1 MIKIHKVQI
10 RKLWGFPVPLV
21 SHDES
26 YSHVSRSFGQ
36 MYLLDTLF
44 IKAVIDFCPSLVS
57 GHKIFLTLRGN
68 HIPTFTSSFFGY
80 IKQLGCPGEAGNS
93 SRLLLWLKMLSLSL
107 LIFAFAISEIHTPM
121 KESIY
126 TTPGFIPLQ

>member
-44 IKAVIDFCPSLVS
+44 IKAIIDFCPSLVS

-80 IKQLGCPGEAGNS
+80 IKQLGCPGEAGIP
-93 SRLLLWLKMLSLSL
+93 RAYLKIYAIFSKCTFSTFPQSKIFY
-107 LIFAFAISEIHTPM
+107 LIF
-121 KESIY
+121 
-126 TTPGFIPLQ
+126 G